1 MNYNIDFKTTENMIF
16 KEDILPEFANQLF
29 EDSEKVLKFT
39 IKYNSVSESNCSFQ
53 NQHFKANTTILSL
66 EKR

>member
-1 MNYNIDFKTTENMIF
+1 MIF